1 MLSHKK
7 DRIAWLYIAIPLF
20 LLTVFTF
27 YPLIKTVLISFFT
40 QYNPTNDTFG
50 SYFDLMAYQAVFI
63 DNSFFTALANTT
75 VLVIFTVGGSTILA
89 LLIAVGLN
97 SIKPLQKIFQTIF
110 FIPYV
115 TNTLAV
121 GMVFS
126 LMFAHPT

>member
-1 MLSHKK
+1 
-7 DRIAWLYIAIPLF
+7 
-20 LLTVFTF
+20 
-27 YPLIKTVLISFFT
+27 
-40 QYNPTNDTFG
+40 PTNDTFG

-126 LMFAHPT
+126 VMFSHPLTQGVVAEGLINTLFEMTTDWIGPTATYNNWMFVVLIYTI